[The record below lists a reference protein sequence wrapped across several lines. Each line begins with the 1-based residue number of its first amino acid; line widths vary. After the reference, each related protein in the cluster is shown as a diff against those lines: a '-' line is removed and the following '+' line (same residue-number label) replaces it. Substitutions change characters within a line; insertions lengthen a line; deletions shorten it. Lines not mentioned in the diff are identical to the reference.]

1 VYSFGENEVYDEH
14 VTTLVTSN
22 NSKSIVLKLDRVL
35 GAKTLTSRRF
45 WLRLGAELIA
55 QIKYSVRIFTTLPKR
70 VPLTTVVGAP
80 IRVTQIREPSKEQID
95 KLHSEY
101 IVALTQLYETHK
113 SLYATKRN
121 RDLNLEII

>member
-1 VYSFGENEVYDEH
+1 MYSFGENEVYDEH

-35 GAKTLTSRRF
+35 CAKTLTSRRF

-55 QIKYSVRIFTTLPKR
+55 QIKYSLRIFTTLPKR

-80 IRVTQIREPSKEQID
+80 IRVTQIREPTKEQID
-95 KLHSEY
+95 ELHAEY

-113 SLYATKRN
+113 SAYATNKE
-121 RDLNLEII
+121 LNLELI